1 MHELSLA
8 LEVCRLAGE
17 VLERE
22 GGVSVRSIGVEVGD
36 DSGVEFENFRFC
48 LDALLGEELCVC
60 DLATLHLLLQA
71 LTGAN
76 RFSSRSKN
84 RRWSRDAYRIL
95 WLRGKI

>member
-8 LEVCRLAGE
+8 LEVCRLAEE

-48 LDALLGEELCVC
+48 LDALLGEPPFSGGRAEYIPASGTTLR
-60 DLATLHLLLQA
+60 LAYVEVDD
-71 LTGAN
+71 G
-76 RFSSRSKN
+76 RP
-84 RRWSRDAYRIL
+84 DD
-95 WLRGKI
+95 